1 MPTNQFSNQQNQ
13 ANLVNLGRLCPTQL
27 LTRDEVANYFGLS
40 KRWLEIAATRGQGPP
55 IVRISPRM
63 VRYRIADILDW
74 IESFVDRG
82 DTRSGG
88 T

>member
-1 MPTNQFSNQQNQ
+1 MPTNEFPNQQNQ
-13 ANLVNLGRLCPTQL
+13 ATWANLGRLSPTQL

-40 KRWLEIAATRGQGPP
+40 RRWLEIAATRGRGPP

-74 IESFVDRG
+74 IESRVDRG
-82 DTRSGG
+82 DAGSGG